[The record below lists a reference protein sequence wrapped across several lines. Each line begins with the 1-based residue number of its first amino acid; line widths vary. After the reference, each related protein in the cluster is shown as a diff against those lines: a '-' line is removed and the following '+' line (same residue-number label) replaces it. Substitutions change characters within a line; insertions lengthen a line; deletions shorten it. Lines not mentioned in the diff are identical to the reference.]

1 MAVYNDR
8 DEFRRNKHMADMT
21 NAIERFRKMANDD
34 PKNEL
39 GHFSLGKALLE
50 AGQSEDAAASL
61 RRCLELNPNLS
72 KAYQLL
78 GTALLNLKRNRRS
91 CRRANPK
98 PSCRRTSGGK

>member
-1 MAVYNDR
+1 MTVTNFAGD
-8 DEFRRNKHMADMT
+8 KHMADMT

-78 GTALLNLKRNRRS
+78 GTALLNLN
-91 CRRANPK
+91 AQ
-98 PSCRRTSGGK
+98 